1 VCEPLLSYEKLNLR
15 KRNEYMKY
23 SSMVI
28 SKIIVLTCS
37 LDAKEVQF
45 SSKSM
50 AYKFKPR
57 VFQMLATIV
66 DMIPL

>member
-1 VCEPLLSYEKLNLR
+1 
-15 KRNEYMKY
+15 
-23 SSMVI
+23 MVI